1 MTTKVL
7 LNSDA
12 LINAGLTE
20 ANAQDIIDEARG
32 TVGQVRSFYGKPS
45 PDMNAQLLAQ
55 PLESLDA
62 DGVKAVLTNI
72 VANKGIFDEAFGSST
87 MRPQIAEADIPEW
100 VALRGKEPVDMDI
113 MLKTDDPD
121 VAAKFAQDTLDAIQ
135 ATRGKLFTDA
145 INKVPETE
153 IKGTLYDKDVAIR
166 DSTEAG
172 EQVRQTIASDSD
184 KVSAQNI
191 IKNSPEGT
199 IFEDATGLQWKLDHG
214 FLVLQGDEGVVYS
227 LEDPYSLQI
236 VARSKVVELPSDVRG
251 SYAID
256 EGKPT
261 TIKYTD
267 PSGTTMTAVDIHF
280 QGEDDALAPSS
291 YGLKIRQPSV
301 IADIDG
307 VGRFDIARLSETGV
321 GKMNSVLQWNYDEDT
336 GEVVLHTA
344 SYRMKDYVDLYAII
358 KEYKGQDVADAWANS
373 IGLDLDAFRAAQASG
388 EIPDDITPKDDYAW
402 SFKSSDDA
410 DISNVSTATPTI
422 SILDSSMLAASRSPI
437 IGVTSSGVPV
447 STLSA
452 NPQSQAQS
460 ASIWSAP
467 TASLNASGATNTAL
481 SPNIATSG
489 VASIVGLSMG
499 SQSATPSASSVA
511 AESLSAS
518 TSPSVA
524 GSQSPSV
531 AGSQSPSV
539 AGSQSPSVAG
549 SQSPSVAGSQS
560 PSVAGSQSPSVAG
573 SQSPSVAGSQSPSV
587 AGSQSPRCCQFIE
600 YQSYIKECVIES

>member
-1 MTTKVL
+1 ML
-7 LNSDA
+7 SYWHSLF
-12 LINAGLTE
+12 
-20 ANAQDIIDEARG
+20 R
-32 TVGQVRSFYGKPS
+32 
-45 PDMNAQLLAQ
+45 
-55 PLESLDA
+55 SLDA

-100 VALRGKEPVDMDI
+100 TALRGKEPADMDI

-135 ATRGKLFTDA
+135 ATRG
-145 INKVPETE
+145 
-153 IKGTLYDKDVAIR
+153 
-166 DSTEAG
+166 AG
-172 EQVRQTIASDSD
+172 
-184 KVSAQNI
+184 
-191 IKNSPEGT
+191 
-199 IFEDATGLQWKLDHG
+199 
-214 FLVLQGDEGVVYS
+214 
-227 LEDPYSLQI
+227 
-236 VARSKVVELPSDVRG
+236 DVRG

-321 GKMNSVLQWNYDEDT
+321 GKMNSVLQWNYDADT

-358 KEYKGQDVADAWANS
+358 KEYKGQDVADAWADS

-402 SFKSSDDA
+402 SFKLSDDA

-460 ASIWSAP
+460 QH
-467 TASLNASGATNTAL
+467 L
-481 SPNIATSG
+481 
-489 VASIVGLSMG
+489 V
-499 SQSATPSASSVA
+499 SSD
-511 AESLSAS
+511 SF
-518 TSPSVA
+518 P
-524 GSQSPSV
+524 
-531 AGSQSPSV
+531 
-539 AGSQSPSVAG
+539 
-549 SQSPSVAGSQS
+549 
-560 PSVAGSQSPSVAG
+560 
-573 SQSPSVAGSQSPSV
+573 
-587 AGSQSPRCCQFIE
+587 
-600 YQSYIKECVIES
+600 EC